1 MNKHERCLLIAAVSL
16 FAIVPAASAETLQ
29 EAWQIATA
37 EDLTIEAAAL
47 RVTAAEAE
55 LAATKGGR
63 WPTLIASA
71 NAVRYNE
78 TPAFDFSATGLPGQL
93 PLFDG
98 SSQVTADARVTWPIF
113 TSGMLSN
120 SVQAAELSVSAQ
132 RLQANA
138 HSQDVRL
145 NVAAAYVGVLRA
157 KSELVVAD
165 SQVRSLAQHVNDVD
179 DMFATGAVAKN
190 DLLAAQVS
198 LAAAQQRQLQARNSV
213 DLANAIYNKA
223 LGRPLTDIVN
233 LDENL
238 PGLDSRLNVDSLQAL
253 TEKAFSNREELAGLH
268 SAADAT
274 GAQAESTRARARPQ
288 LALVGGYTAIE
299 NSFLNREDF
308 WSVGVGFQ
316 WAIFDANRSRDKANA
331 LSLQSS
337 ALYREYRD
345 LQSIIELQVRSTWL
359 QLNETNARIKL
370 ADHAVQQADENLRVV
385 RDRYRNGEGT
395 NTEVL
400 DAEGL
405 RTLSRS
411 NYDNAQYDAAIARY
425 RLQRATGML

>member
-1 MNKHERCLLIAAVSL
+1 MNKQKHSLSALIILLIAMA
-16 FAIVPAASAETLQ
+16 PPASAETLQ

-37 EDLTIEAAAL
+37 EDLTIEAAEL

-55 LAATKGGR
+55 LSAAKGGR
-63 WPTLIASA
+63 WPTLVASA
-71 NAVRYNE
+71 NASSFNE
-78 TPAFDFSATGLPGQL
+78 TPAFDFSAAGLPGQL
-93 PLFDG
+93 PLFGG
-98 SSQVTADARVTWPIF
+98 SSQLTADARVSWPIF

-120 SVQAAELSVSAQ
+120 SVQAARLSVNAQ
-132 RLQANA
+132 RKQAEA

-157 KSELVVAD
+157 RSELGVAD
-165 SQVRSLAQHVNDVD
+165 SQVRSLTQHVDDVD
-179 DMFATGAVAKN
+179 DMFNTGAVAKN
-190 DLLAAQVS
+190 DLLAAEVS
-198 LAAAQQRQLQARNSV
+198 LAAARQRQLQAQNSV
-213 DLANAIYNKA
+213 DLASAVYNKA
-223 LGRPLTDIVN
+223 LGRSLTDAVS

-238 PGLDSRLNVDSLQAL
+238 PGIDPRLDINSLQAL
-253 TEKAFSNREELAGLH
+253 TELAFSNREELAGLH

-274 GAQAESTRARARPQ
+274 GARAESTRAQSRPQ
-288 LALVGGYTAIE
+288 LALVGGYTAME
-299 NSFLNREDF
+299 NNFLNREDF

-316 WAIFDANRSRDKANA
+316 WAIFDSSRSRDRANA

-345 LQSIIELQVRSTWL
+345 LQSVIELQVHSAWL

-370 ADHAVQQADENLRVV
+370 AIHAVEQADENLRVV

-411 NYDNAQYDAAIARY
+411 NYDNAQYDAAFARY
-425 RLQRATGML
+425 RLQRATGTL

>member
-1 MNKHERCLLIAAVSL
+1 MNKHKHTLLTVGISL
-16 FAIVPAASAETLQ
+16 FAMAPPASGETLQ

-37 EDLTIEAAAL
+37 EDLTIEAAEL

-55 LAATKGGR
+55 LSAAKGGR
-63 WPTLIASA
+63 WPALVATA
-71 NAVRYNE
+71 NVAQFNE
-78 TPAFDFSATGLPGQL
+78 VPAFDFSGAGLPGQL
-93 PLFDG
+93 PLFSG
-98 SSQVTADARVTWPIF
+98 SSQLTADARVTLPLF

-120 SVQAAELSVSAQ
+120 SVRAAELGVNAHRQ
-132 RLQANA
+132 RAKA

-145 NVAAAYVGVLRA
+145 NVAAAYVGVLRG
-157 KSELVVAD
+157 KSELSVAD
-165 SQVRSLAQHVNDVD
+165 SQVRSLAQHVDDVE
-179 DMFATGAVAKN
+179 DMFNTGAVAKN

-198 LAAAQQRQLQARNSV
+198 LAAARQRQLQAQNNV
-213 DLANAIYNKA
+213 DLAAAVYNKA
-223 LGRPLTDIVN
+223 LGRPLANTVS

-238 PGLDSRLNVDSLQAL
+238 PGLDSRLDINSLQAL
-253 TEKAFSNREELAGLH
+253 TELAFSNREELAGLH

-274 GAQAESTRARARPQ
+274 GARAESTRAQSRPQ
-288 LALVGGYTAIE
+288 FALVGGYTALE
-299 NSFLNREDF
+299 NDFLNREDF

-316 WAIFDANRSRDKANA
+316 WAIFDNSRSRDRANA

-337 ALYREYRD
+337 ALFREYRD
-345 LQSIIELQVRSTWL
+345 LQSVIELQVRSAWL

-370 ADHAVQQADENLRVV
+370 ASHAVEQADENLRVV

-411 NYDNAQYDAAIARY
+411 NYDNAQYDAAFARY
-425 RLQRATGML
+425 RLQRATGTL

>member
-1 MNKHERCLLIAAVSL
+1 MNKFRHYLLAVTISL
-16 FAIVPAASAETLQ
+16 FAVVPPASGETLQ
-29 EAWQIATA
+29 DAWQIATA
-37 EDLTIEAAAL
+37 EDLTIEAAEL
-47 RVTAAEAE
+47 RVAAAEAE
-55 LAATKGGR
+55 LAAAKGGR
-63 WPTLIASA
+63 WPALVASA
-71 NAVRYNE
+71 NAVRFNE
-78 TPAFDFSATGLPGQL
+78 TPAFDFSSTGLPGQL
-93 PLFDG
+93 PLFSG
-98 SSQVTADARVTWPIF
+98 SSQLMADARVTWPIF

-120 SVQAAELSVSAQ
+120 SVQAARLSVNAQ
-132 RLQANA
+132 RQQTKA

-157 KSELVVAD
+157 KSESRVAD
-165 SQVRSLAQHVNDVD
+165 SQVRSLTQHVDDVE
-179 DMFATGAVAKN
+179 DMFTTGAVAKN

-198 LAAAQQRQLQARNSV
+198 LAAARQRQLQAQNSV
-213 DLANAIYNKA
+213 DLAAAIYNKA
-223 LGRPLTDIVN
+223 LGRPLTDVVI

-238 PGLDSRLNVDSLQAL
+238 PGLDSRLDVESLEAL
-253 TEKAFSNREELAGLH
+253 TELAFSNRDELAGLR

-274 GAQAESTRARARPQ
+274 GARAESMRAQSLPQ
-288 LALVGGYTAIE
+288 LAIVGGYTAME
-299 NSFLNREDF
+299 NNFLNREDF

-316 WAIFDANRSRDKANA
+316 WAIFDTHRSRDRANA

-337 ALYREYRD
+337 ALFREYRD
-345 LQSIIELQVRSTWL
+345 LQAVIELQVRSSWL

-411 NYDNAQYDAAIARY
+411 NYDNAQYDAAFARY
-425 RLQRATGML
+425 RLQRATGTL

>member
-1 MNKHERCLLIAAVSL
+1 MNRHKHTLLTVVILL
-16 FAIVPAASAETLQ
+16 FAVAAPAGGETLQ

-37 EDLTIEAAAL
+37 EDLTIEAAEL

-55 LAATKGGR
+55 LAAAKGGR
-63 WPTLIASA
+63 WPALVASA
-71 NAVRYNE
+71 SAARFNE
-78 TPAFDFSATGLPGQL
+78 TPAFDFSAAGLPGQL
-93 PLFDG
+93 PLFSG
-98 SSQVTADARVTWPIF
+98 SSQLTADARVTWPIF
-113 TSGMLSN
+113 TSGLLSN
-120 SVQAAELSVSAQ
+120 SVQAAKLSVNAQ
-132 RLQANA
+132 RQQAKA

-145 NVAAAYVGVLRA
+145 NVAAAYVGVLRT
-157 KSELVVAD
+157 KSELGVAD
-165 SQVRSLAQHVNDVD
+165 SQVRSLAQHVDDVD
-179 DMFATGAVAKN
+179 NMFATGAVAKN

-198 LAAAQQRQLQARNSV
+198 LAAARQRQLQARNSV
-213 DLANAIYNKA
+213 DLATAVYNKA
-223 LGRPLTDIVN
+223 LGRPLTATVS
-233 LDENL
+233 LDESL
-238 PGLDSRLNVDSLQAL
+238 PELDPRLDVDSLQAL
-253 TEKAFSNREELAGLH
+253 TDTAFSNREELTGLR

-274 GAQAESTRARARPQ
+274 GARAESTRAQSRPQ
-288 LALVGGYTAIE
+288 LALVGGYTAME
-299 NSFLNREDF
+299 NNFLNREDF

-316 WAIFDANRSRDKANA
+316 WAIFDTNRSRDKANA

-345 LQSIIELQVRSTWL
+345 LQSEIELQVRSAWL

-411 NYDNAQYDAAIARY
+411 NYDNAQYDAAFARY

>member
-1 MNKHERCLLIAAVSL
+1 MNKHKHTLLTVGISL
-16 FAIVPAASAETLQ
+16 FAMAPPASGETLQ

-37 EDLTIEAAAL
+37 EDLTIEAAEL

-55 LAATKGGR
+55 LSAAKGGR
-63 WPTLIASA
+63 WPALVATA
-71 NAVRYNE
+71 NVAQFNE
-78 TPAFDFSATGLPGQL
+78 VPAFDFSGAGLPGQL
-93 PLFDG
+93 PLFSG
-98 SSQVTADARVTWPIF
+98 SSQLTAGARVTLPVF

-120 SVQAAELSVSAQ
+120 SVRAAELGVNAHRQ
-132 RLQANA
+132 RAKA

-145 NVAAAYVGVLRA
+145 NVAAAYVGVLRG
-157 KSELVVAD
+157 KSELSVAD
-165 SQVRSLAQHVNDVD
+165 SQVRSLAQHVDDVE
-179 DMFATGAVAKN
+179 DMFNTGAVAKN

-198 LAAAQQRQLQARNSV
+198 LAAARQRQLQAQNNV
-213 DLANAIYNKA
+213 DLAAAVYNKA
-223 LGRPLTDIVN
+223 LGRPLANTVS

-238 PGLDSRLNVDSLQAL
+238 PGLDSRLDINSLQAL
-253 TEKAFSNREELAGLH
+253 TELAFSNREELAGLH
-268 SAADAT
+268 AVADAT
-274 GAQAESTRARARPQ
+274 GARAESTRAQSRPQ
-288 LALVGGYTAIE
+288 FALVGGYTAME
-299 NSFLNREDF
+299 NNFLNREDF

-316 WAIFDANRSRDKANA
+316 WAIFDNSRSRDRANA

-337 ALYREYRD
+337 ALFREYRD
-345 LQSIIELQVRSTWL
+345 LQSVIELQVRSAWL

-370 ADHAVQQADENLRVV
+370 ASHAVEQADENLRVV

-411 NYDNAQYDAAIARY
+411 NYDNAQYDAAFARY
-425 RLQRATGML
+425 RLQRATGTL

>member
-1 MNKHERCLLIAAVSL
+1 MNKHKHSLSALTILLIAMAP
-16 FAIVPAASAETLQ
+16 PASGETLQ

-37 EDLTIEAAAL
+37 EDLTIEAAEL

-55 LAATKGGR
+55 LSAAKGGR
-63 WPTLIASA
+63 WPTLVASA
-71 NAVRYNE
+71 NASSFNE
-78 TPAFDFSATGLPGQL
+78 TPAFDFSGAGLPGQL
-93 PLFDG
+93 PLFGG
-98 SSQVTADARVTWPIF
+98 SSQLTADARVTWPIF

-120 SVQAAELSVSAQ
+120 SVQAAKLSVNAQ
-132 RLQANA
+132 RKQAEA

-157 KSELVVAD
+157 KSELGVAD
-165 SQVRSLAQHVNDVD
+165 SQVRSLTQHVDDVE
-179 DMFATGAVAKN
+179 DMFNTGAVAKN

-198 LAAAQQRQLQARNSV
+198 LAAARQRQLQAQNSV
-213 DLANAIYNKA
+213 DLASAVYNKA
-223 LGRPLTDIVN
+223 LGRSLTDAVS

-238 PGLDSRLNVDSLQAL
+238 PGIDSRLDINSLQAL
-253 TEKAFSNREELAGLH
+253 TELAFSNREELAGLH

-274 GAQAESTRARARPQ
+274 GARAESTRAQSRPQ
-288 LALVGGYTAIE
+288 LALVGGYTAME
-299 NSFLNREDF
+299 NNFLNREDF

-316 WAIFDANRSRDKANA
+316 WAIFDANRSRDKANS

-345 LQSIIELQVRSTWL
+345 LQSVIELQVHSAWL

-370 ADHAVQQADENLRVV
+370 ASHAVEQADENLRVV

-411 NYDNAQYDAAIARY
+411 NYDNAQYDAAFARY
-425 RLQRATGML
+425 RLQRATGTL